1 MSAARAILQP
11 ILPDPPEPPGPI
23 GLIAAAGRLPVLV
36 AQGMK
41 AEGHTVHAIGFIGQ
55 YMPELPSLCDTFR
68 EVSVLRLGSWSKLL
82 RARGVQFAV
91 MVGKIEK
98 GPLMYDWRIMVRN
111 RPDWRAVRLWMG
123 IQQDRRTH
131 RILTFTANELARDGI
146 HLIDST
152 VHISE
157 HMATVGPMTK
167 RRPTP
172 AQTEDIHFA
181 WPLLTELLR
190 LDIGQA
196 IAVRDGDVLA
206 VEALEG
212 TDRMIA
218 RAADLCRAPGWTL
231 LKAARVGHDRRADVP
246 TIGPQTIENLH
257 AAGGGCIALGAGDV
271 IIIDKP
277 QTLELADRLGIAVI
291 GVSPV

>member
-1 MSAARAILQP
+1 MTAARIIMQP
-11 ILPDPPEPPGPI
+11 ILPDPPDAPASL
-23 GLIAAAGRLPVLV
+23 GLIAAGGRLPVLV
-36 AQGMK
+36 AEGMK
-41 AEGHTVHAIGFIGQ
+41 AAGHEVHAVGFIGQ
-55 YMPELPSLCDTFR
+55 YLEELPKLCDSFR
-68 EVSVLRLGSWSKLL
+68 EASVLRLGSWTKELK
-82 RARGVQFAV
+82 AHGVRYAV

-98 GPLMYDWRIMVRN
+98 GPLMYDWRTVLRN
-111 RPDWRAVRLWMG
+111 RPDLRTIRLWMS
-123 IQQDRRTH
+123 IQRDRRSH
-131 RILTFTANELARDGI
+131 RILSFTADELARDGI

-152 VHISE
+152 AHIGD

-190 LDIGQA
+190 LDIGQS

-231 LKAARVGHDRRADVP
+231 LKAARIGHDRRADVP

-277 QTLELADRLGIAVI
+277 QTLELADRLGIAML

>member
-1 MSAARAILQP
+1 MSASRIIMQP
-11 ILPDPPEPPGPI
+11 ILPDPPEAPSSL
-23 GLIAAAGRLPVLV
+23 GLIAAGGRLPVLV

-41 AEGHTVHAIGFIGQ
+41 AAGHTVHAVGFIGQ
-55 YMPELPSLCDTFR
+55 YMEELPRLCDTFR
-68 EVSVLRLGSWSKLL
+68 EASVLRLGAWAKEL
-82 RARGVQFAV
+82 RTQGVRYAV

-98 GPLMYDWRIMVRN
+98 GPLMYDWRAVVRN
-111 RPDWRAVRLWMG
+111 RPDLRTIRLWMG
-123 IQQDRRTH
+123 IQRDRRSH
-131 RILTFTANELARDGI
+131 RILSSTADELAKDGI
-146 HLIDST
+146 FLIDST
-152 VHISE
+152 AHIAD

-167 RRPTP
+167 RKPTP
-172 AQTEDIHFA
+172 AQMEDIHFA

-190 LDIGQA
+190 LDIGQS

-246 TIGPQTIENLH
+246 TVGPQTIENMR